1 MGYVQTIPT
10 AVLWF
15 MLEWKLRTA
24 HHFPSA
30 GCPQT
35 DPGGIQT
42 HGQGAREGFPSS
54 FRAAAMLFS
63 LLPPAPAHLHLPS
76 GEGKDKPPAN
86 RALLQISSCCLT
98 RVRLHPCYLSLEHS
112 VKCNGIAGAVPN
124 HCGMLASVNKTLS
137 KGNI

>member
-1 MGYVQTIPT
+1 MQTIPT
-10 AVLWF
+10 AVLQF
-15 MLEWKLRTA
+15 VLERKLRIA
-24 HHFPSA
+24 LRFPSA
-30 GCPQT
+30 DCPQT

-42 HGQGAREGFPSS
+42 HGQGAREGFLSS
-54 FRAAAMLFS
+54 FRAAATLFS

-76 GEGKDKPPAN
+76 GEGKDKPLAS

-98 RVRLHPCYLSLEHS
+98 WVRLHPCYLSSEHS
-112 VKCNGIAGAVPN
+112 IRCNGIAGAVPK